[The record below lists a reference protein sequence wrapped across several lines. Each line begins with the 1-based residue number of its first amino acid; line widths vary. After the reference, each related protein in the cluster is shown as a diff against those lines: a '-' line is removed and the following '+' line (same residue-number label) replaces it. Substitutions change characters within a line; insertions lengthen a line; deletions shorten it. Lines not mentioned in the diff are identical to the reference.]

1 MNTDFIYVLWNE
13 RTTGIVSD
21 GHCYEP
27 FEKKTSITI
36 LCECMTRIICQS
48 RKKSQNCYIILD

>member
-27 FEKKTSITI
+27 FEKKPKYYHTMWMHDENNLSI
-36 LCECMTRIICQS
+36 
-48 RKKSQNCYIILD
+48 

>member
-27 FEKKTSITI
+27 FEKKKQV
-36 LCECMTRIICQS
+36 LPYYVNAWRE
-48 RKKSQNCYIILD
+48 